1 MKENIFF
8 HENNLQEEFFQGGE
22 GCLLGWFHS
31 YFECMI
37 DSHLSRK
44 S

>member
-22 GCLLGWFHS
+22 RMFVEVVSFVFWVH
-31 YFECMI
+31 
-37 DSHLSRK
+37 DR
-44 S
+44 